1 MTIKNYLKSH
11 SFTLLE
17 IEKIISFGEVVSLKK
32 GECFLKEN
40 EFCNQIGMLLTGL
53 LCGYYF
59 DSNGNKK
66 IFRFYYNPDFYLVVD
81 YENFVKNTHSNLNI
95 EALEETTLFVLKKKP
110 WKQFT
115 TKCQNLEICNN
126 RKLPICLSEH
136 CELLKYFKPPT
147 PQSVFVF
154 CKTMPP
160 NCLPKCRIRI

>member
-95 EALEETTLFVLKKKP
+95 EALEETTLFVFKRSLGN
-110 WKQFT
+110 
-115 TKCQNLEICNN
+115 NLQRNAKI
-126 RKLPICLSEH
+126 
-136 CELLKYFKPPT
+136 
-147 PQSVFVF
+147 
-154 CKTMPP
+154 
-160 NCLPKCRIRI
+160 